1 MAAIVARQALSDTG
15 RSTSFEAVALPHLD
29 AAYNLARWLMRN
41 DSDAEDMV
49 QQAYLRALR
58 YFSSFSGDDGKG
70 WILTIVRRAC
80 YDSLAKRR
88 AQGDGFARAVDVDAD
103 EVAQVPDEAPNPE
116 AALLRKCDSALI
128 DRLVA
133 ELPSE
138 FREVVVLREFEDM
151 SYSEIAAVAGIPL
164 GTVMSRLARA
174 REMLR
179 RGFARQIARE
189 AIP

>member
-1 MAAIVARQALSDTG
+1 MTDIG
-15 RSTSFEAVALPHLD
+15 RSARFEAVALPHLD

-58 YFSSFSGDDGKG
+58 YFSSFTGGDGKG

-80 YDSLAKRR
+80 YDALQRR
-88 AQGDGFARAVDVDAD
+88 RTLGDTFARTAELDDN
-103 EVAQVPDEAPNPE
+103 EVAQIPDQAPDPE
-116 AALLRKCDSALI
+116 AALLRKCDTAMI

-133 ELPSE
+133 DLAPE
-138 FREVVVLREFEDM
+138 FREVIVLREFEDM
-151 SYSEIAAVAGIPL
+151 SYREIAALVGVPV

-174 REMLR
+174 RDLLR
-179 RGFARQIARE
+179 RGYARE
-189 AIP
+189 TRREALP